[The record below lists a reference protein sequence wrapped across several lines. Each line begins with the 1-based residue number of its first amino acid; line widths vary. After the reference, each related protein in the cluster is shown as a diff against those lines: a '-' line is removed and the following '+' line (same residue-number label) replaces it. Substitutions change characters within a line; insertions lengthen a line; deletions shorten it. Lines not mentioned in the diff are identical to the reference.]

1 MNERLVHRMRRSL
14 DEPVPSPVWPKGVRL
29 VPFMPDDH
37 ARRIHSLLVTAYAHG
52 GGSVAAFDVWWPR
65 LRGDA
70 QFDPA
75 LCLVAVNEN
84 NDVAGVAQCWTS
96 AFIKDLAVA
105 PAYRRQGLG
114 AALLHE
120 ACRVF
125 RERGAAFIELKVEAD
140 NPSGALL
147 LYRAHGFEEVESYR
161 LA

>member
-1 MNERLVHRMRRSL
+1 MSERLVHRMRRSL
-14 DEPVPSPVWPKGVRL
+14 NGPVPPPAWPKDVRL
-29 VPFMPDDH
+29 VPFVPDDH
-37 ARRIHSLLVTAYAHG
+37 AQRIHSLLVTAYAHG
-52 GGSVAAFDVWWPR
+52 GGSVATFDIWWPR
-65 LRGDA
+65 LRDDA

-84 NDVAGVAQCWTS
+84 NDVAAVAQCWTS

-120 ACRVF
+120 AFRVF

-140 NPSGALL
+140 NPSGALR
-147 LYRAHGFEEVESYR
+147 LYRGHGFKEVESYF
-161 LA
+161 LP